1 MSKVSKEAE
10 AGRREGEVGE
20 VPMLC
25 VCVCVCARV
34 YVCACMH
41 VHPCRESS
49 GLGLTSQDKL

>member
-25 VCVCVCARV
+25 VCVCVCAR
-34 YVCACMH
+34 ACMC
-41 VHPCRESS
+41 VRVCMCTPAENP
-49 GLGLTSQDKL
+49 QA